1 LSPNLKCRLIYLVIF
16 WAVFGLWA
24 FHSYFL
30 GENSLSTLAELRKTY
45 KLLERERD
53 YWKTRNDVLRERL
66 TSLEANKDYYYT
78 KLGRELFVRGKEGER
93 VILFVK

>member
-1 LSPNLKCRLIYLVIF
+1 MSPNLKCRLIYLVIF
-16 WAVFGLWA
+16 WALFGLWA

-30 GENSLSTLAELRKTY
+30 GENSLLTLSELRQTY
-45 KLLERERD
+45 QALEREKN
-53 YWKTRNDVLRERL
+53 YWKTRNEVLRERL
-66 TSLEANKDYYYT
+66 SSLEESRDYYYE

>member
-1 LSPNLKCRLIYLVIF
+1 MSPNLKCRLIYLVIF
-16 WAVFGLWA
+16 WALFGLWA

-30 GENSLSTLAELRKTY
+30 GENSLSTLSELRTTY

-53 YWKTRNDVLRERL
+53 YWKTRNEILKERL
-66 TSLEANKDYYYT
+66 SSLEANKDYYYH